1 MEEKGNEAYK
11 VNEDH
16 SGIKDR
22 RGNNEK
28 VDHNTHNNNG
38 YLLASSVWNKTGF
51 RDHNILIYP
60 DLATYRKI
68 YSESAKTA
76 LDNGEVVFLVTTYDS
91 FDRIKESLMQVGI
104 SVSNET
110 KQVI

>member
-51 RDHNILIYP
+51 RDHNMLVYQILQPIERYIQKVQRGR
-60 DLATYRKI
+60 LITVKWSSWLQHMTRLIGSK
-68 YSESAKTA
+68 
-76 LDNGEVVFLVTTYDS
+76 
-91 FDRIKESLMQVGI
+91 SL
-104 SVSNET
+104 
-110 KQVI
+110 